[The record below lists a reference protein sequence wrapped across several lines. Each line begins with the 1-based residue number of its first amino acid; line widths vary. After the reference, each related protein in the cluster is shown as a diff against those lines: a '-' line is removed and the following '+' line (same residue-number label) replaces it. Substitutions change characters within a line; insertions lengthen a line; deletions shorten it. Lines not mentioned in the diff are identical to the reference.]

1 MQCTVCSEV
10 PTHPI
15 CHQRLGEQMITWFNE
30 NKLPGLAREVE
41 DSVKTMNYMAPI
53 NSCIFCH
60 VEDLRMCSHC
70 FTKEFYD
77 RVLEE
82 AKSKEEE
89 FRVAFCYEWP
99 TYFP

>member
-15 CHQRLGEQMITWFNE
+15 CHQRLGDQMMCWFNE
-30 NKLPGLAREVE
+30 KNLSELAREVE
-41 DSVKTMNYMAPI
+41 DAVKTMNYMSPI
-53 NSCIFCH
+53 NACIFCD

-70 FTKEFYD
+70 FTKEFYE
-77 RVLEE
+77 RVLEVNPDL
-82 AKSKEEE
+82 EEE
-89 FRVAFCYEWP
+89 FRISFCYEWP